1 MTPQGLLIP
10 RAAIQEWGKVEVL
23 REKRRIIVQPQAS
36 TPAQERELVIR
47 ALRKDGL
54 LVEMAG
60 EPLSPPVTPEER
72 AELAKKLSVG
82 RPLSEIII
90 LPAPVFLCADDRLNA
105 AAAAEGLV
113 VDNPNDHS

>member
-1 MTPQGLLIP
+1 MTTTLAVQMTPQGLLIP
-10 RAAIQEWGKVEVL
+10 RAAFQDWGKVEVL
-23 REKRRIIVQPQAS
+23 REKRRIIVQPQTS
-36 TPAQERELVIR
+36 TQERDLVIQ

-82 RPLSEIII
+82 RPLSEIVIEERR
-90 LPAPVFLCADDRLNA
+90 A
-105 AAAAEGLV
+105 GW
-113 VDNPNDHS
+113 